1 MLRRESRVRA
11 RALQLLYAWETQGR
25 PAFDG
30 VAEGVLQVHGHRGR
44 EWEGAERLAH
54 RVANAAD
61 RLDVQIADVA
71 QTWRLERLGVIER
84 NILRLGLQELEA
96 GETPAPVVI
105 DEALR
110 LTHWFAGAKAPA
122 FVNGVLDTLARRL
135 GRL

>member
-1 MLRRESRVRA
+1 MLRRESRIRA

-25 PAFDG
+25 PDFAG
-30 VAEGVLQVHGHRGR
+30 VADGVLQVHGRHGR
-44 EWEGAERLAH
+44 EWDGAERLAH
-54 RVANAAD
+54 RVANAAE
-61 RLDVQIADVA
+61 RLDGQIAEVA
-71 QTWRLERLGVIER
+71 QAWRLERLGAVER

-110 LTHWFAGAKAPA
+110 LTHWFAGSKAPA
-122 FVNGVLDTLARRL
+122 FINGVLDTLARRL